1 MATNRKPGIDAE
13 STAGQFNN
21 LESRS
26 MQTGNDKGMGDDGGP
41 GEDNDSARDPDR
53 NPQGSIEAI
62 EEGDASD
69 VVSGTAEAETRGKG
83 DPTRSRNTDVRDNPR
98 SRPET
103 PDAPIE

>member
-41 GEDNDSARDPDR
+41 GDDTDSARPDR
-53 NPQGSIEAI
+53 NPPGSIEAI

-83 DPTRSRNTDVRDNPR
+83 DPTRSRSGNVRDHPR
-98 SRPET
+98 GSPDM
-103 PDAPIE
+103 PDAAIE